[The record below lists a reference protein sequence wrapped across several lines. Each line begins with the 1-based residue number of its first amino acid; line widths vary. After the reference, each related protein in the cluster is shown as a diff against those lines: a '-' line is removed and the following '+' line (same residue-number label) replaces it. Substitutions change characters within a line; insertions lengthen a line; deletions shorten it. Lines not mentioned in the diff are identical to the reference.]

1 MDTFATFHGFR
12 IIPILNPFF
21 RICKSKRP
29 EYQHLQCA
37 NESCGCRGTT
47 ALQSTCFPQWD
58 TQFLAFVAVSDYVIQ
73 FLLFLIHSQK
83 CGLGVSRLGKHIGQL
98 IHAPCNLLSPGECD
112 G

>member
-1 MDTFATFHGFR
+1 MDFLRF
-12 IIPILNPFF
+12 
-21 RICKSKRP
+21 
-29 EYQHLQCA
+29 Y
-37 NESCGCRGTT
+37 NES
-47 ALQSTCFPQWD
+47 CFPQWD